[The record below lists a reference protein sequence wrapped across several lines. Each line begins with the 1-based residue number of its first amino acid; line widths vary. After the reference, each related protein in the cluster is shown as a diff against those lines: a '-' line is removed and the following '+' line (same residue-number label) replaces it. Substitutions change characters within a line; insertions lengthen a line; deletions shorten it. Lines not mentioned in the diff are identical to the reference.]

1 MTRIEFF
8 FNVED
13 KLQKIAELCEKV
25 TGKGRKL
32 LVFAPDQEVTL
43 KLEQRLWTHPATG
56 FLPHCRAENQLA
68 PVTPI
73 VIGANG
79 EHLPHDEVLI
89 NLHGQHPPFFSR
101 FTQLIEIV
109 GIEESD
115 KSEARL
121 RYSFY
126 RDRGY
131 EIRNVDVLKTT

>member
-13 KLQKIAELCEKV
+13 KLQKIVELCEKI

-32 LVFAPDQEVTL
+32 LVFSPDQDLTRE
-43 KLEQRLWTHPATG
+43 LEQQLWALPATG
-56 FLPHCRAENQLA
+56 FMPHCRAENQLA
-68 PVTPI
+68 TVTPI
-73 VIGANG
+73 VIGTSG
-79 EHLPHDEVLI
+79 EHLPHDQVLI

-109 GIEESD
+109 GTEESD

-131 EIRNVDVLKTT
+131 EIRNFDVLKTI